1 MKNHAGTLKER
12 EALEVSFT
20 IAARPRETADGMK
33 KALKETAENFGATCT
48 ITENED
54 WLVQF
59 RWAGAAADN
68 PKAVLFA
75 RRVREAMGVSS
86 KFVRKGLR
94 N

>member
-1 MKNHAGTLKER
+1 LKEP
-12 EALEVSFT
+12 EAIEVSFT
-20 IAARPRETADGMK
+20 IAARPRETAGGMK

-48 ITENED
+48 ITENEE

-59 RWAGAAADN
+59 RWAGAAADT

-75 RRVREAMGVSS
+75 RKLSEAMGVSPR
-86 KFVRKGLR
+86 FVRKGLR

>member
-1 MKNHAGTLKER
+1 MKNHVSTLKER
-12 EALEVSFT
+12 EAIEVSFT
-20 IAARPRETADGMK
+20 IAARPSETADGMK
-33 KALKETAENFGATCT
+33 KALEETAENLGATCT
-48 ITENED
+48 ITENEE

-59 RWAGAAADN
+59 RWAGAAAHT

-75 RRVREAMGVSS
+75 RKVREAMGVSP